1 MARSGLSA
9 RAALVLAATL
19 TTGHAAAQGFP
30 TKPIRFVIGPSSDVV
45 PRLIG
50 HYLSTG
56 WHHQVVVDPRPGA
69 QGMIAA
75 EIVAK
80 AAPDGYTWLLSTA
93 AYTIHGAL
101 YPKAPYD
108 VTRDYTPVARIG
120 TGVFYLVAHPSLAV
134 KSVADL
140 IALARAKPGQLRYAS
155 SGNGTPPHLASEWLA
170 SMAKV
175 EFLHVPHKSV
185 AGTIIDM
192 LSGQTQFAFIYG
204 PSVVPHIKSGKMIA
218 LAVSSAKRSKAAPE
232 VPTVAE
238 AGMAGFEVIGWNG
251 VHAPA
256 RTPRPIV
263 AAIAQEI
270 ARVIETPE
278 VQERMAA
285 GGLDPGA
292 QGPEAFDRFVRADK
306 ERWIAV
312 IKQTGIRAD

>member
-1 MARSGLSA
+1 MARGALIA
-9 RAALVLAATL
+9 PAALAIAAAL
-19 TTGHAAAQGFP
+19 SGGHAAAQSFP
-30 TKPIRFVIGPSSDVV
+30 SKPIRFVIGPSSDVV

-50 HYLSTG
+50 HHLSAA
-56 WHHQVVVDPRPGA
+56 WRQQVVVDPRPGA

-75 EIVAK
+75 DIVAK

-93 AYTIHGAL
+93 AYTIHAAL

-108 VTRDYTPVARIG
+108 VTRDYTPVARMG
-120 TGVFYLVAHPSLAV
+120 TGVFYLVAHPSLAAR
-134 KSVADL
+134 SVTDL

-185 AGTIIDM
+185 AGTVIDM

-204 PSVVPHIKSGKMIA
+204 PSVVPHIASGKMIA
-218 LAVSSAKRSKAAPE
+218 LAVSSAKRSKAAPD

-238 AGMAGFEVIGWNG
+238 AGLPGFEVIGWNG

-256 RTPRPIV
+256 RTPRAIV

-270 ARVIETPE
+270 ARVVEIAE
-278 VQERMAA
+278 VQGRMAA

-292 QGPEAFDRFVRADK
+292 QGAEEFDRFARADK
-306 ERWIAV
+306 ARWTAV